1 MNLTRWI
8 ECARTGRWTAM
19 NGQPVDLT
27 SADFDRIAAGFKPD
41 DPDGSPLV
49 FGHPHTDDPAYGWTA
64 GVRRDG
70 DRLLVQFRDV
80 PDTVRNLV
88 DAGRYRNVS
97 VKLSPDKS
105 RLIHVG
111 LLGAVPPAITGLAP
125 VKLSA
130 GGDDGPTIEF
140 SGGTMNEVEQLK
152 AEIARLKAEAAGGAD
167 KDRIKALEDEL
178 AKTKDALAQATGK
191 TQEAEQ
197 AFASYRAAETDKA
210 REARFAA
217 LVAADKA
224 TPGEKASVLAF
235 AKTLGTAAGEIEF
248 AAPDGQTAK
257 VPQEEAY
264 WRGLEARQPQG
275 LLHEYAAP
283 GTTDQSQVA
292 GKIPVDLTKYM

>member
-1 MNLTRWI
+1 MNEPWNEI
-8 ECARTGRWTAM
+8 ARAGTWTAM
-19 NGQPVDLT
+19 SGQAVTLTEADL
-27 SADFDRIAAGFKPD
+27 DRIVSGFRPD
-41 DPDGSPLV
+41 DPDGAPLV
-49 FGHPHTDDPAYGWTA
+49 FGHPTTDAPAYGWVA
-64 GVRRDG
+64 GLRREG
-70 DRLLVQFRDV
+70 DTLLAAFRDV
-80 PDTVRNLV
+80 PEAVRGLV
-88 DAGRYRNVS
+88 DSGRYRNVS

-125 VKLSA
+125 VKFA
-130 GGDDGPTIEF
+130 AEEGPVIEF

-275 LLHEYAAP
+275 LLHEFAAP